1 MTMKSFH
8 LHSHHDVMQPTI
20 FSLTSVLMVPA
31 AVKRSPTTN
40 DSSALKKSM
49 WTSIPIMLLWLIFT
63 MQPLRGIR
71 FPFVMIL
78 AALLHSHWIAIVG
91 VLFPRQI
98 AQLFEF
104 TNLP

>member
-40 DSSALKKSM
+40 DPGNLSPALWQRLLSNVKTAAHKKSM

-78 AALLHSHWIAIVG
+78 YYYSIVTG
-91 VLFPRQI
+91 
-98 AQLFEF
+98 
-104 TNLP
+104 